1 MTRTWPTATRGTPQ
15 EQLLRS
21 LRARLLGGFVV
32 VATLAVAAFGAVLVT
47 WDTRLASARLDT
59 ELRGAASR
67 AAALVYLDDN
77 GSTNVDGVADDE
89 VAGGEFRI
97 VVSARTL
104 GEILL
109 DTAPSGS
116 DNSPLPTPQIAAAAL
131 ADTSESGTYA
141 VLPTSDGS
149 VRAALMPWFD
159 DAGVGGWVMA
169 VERGPRNHSSVLF
182 WPTVI
187 GGAVLLLLLSLAG
200 WVLTGRM
207 LAPALRSAADRER
220 FLATAAHEL
229 RTPLARLRGAAAAI
243 QRSQRPGSEWARQAS
258 ALVGEV
264 DAASSVVDNLLLAAR
279 IDNARVDLRL
289 EALRLDT
296 LAADLE
302 LRVPELVVDVHGPVT
317 VRGDATLLRH
327 ALSNLVDN
335 AIRHG
340 RAGATGIPVLL
351 RVRAHGEWASA
362 EVIDSGPGFASTEPP
377 QPYLSTGG
385 GAGLG
390 LPLVEWVAR
399 QHGGRV
405 ELTERADEPGAV
417 ARLVLPAIAA

>member
-1 MTRTWPTATRGTPQ
+1 MTRTWRTATRGTPQ

-21 LRARLLGGFVV
+21 LRARLLGSFVV

-77 GSTNVDGVADDE
+77 GATKVDGITDDE
-89 VAGGEFRI
+89 VAGSEFRI
-97 VVSARTL
+97 VVSALAT
-104 GEILL
+104 GETLL
-109 DTAPSGS
+109 DTALPGT
-116 DNSPLPTPQIAAAAL
+116 DSPLPTPQIAAAAV

-141 VLPTSDGS
+141 VLATPGGS

-159 DAGVGGWVMA
+159 DAGVAGWVMA
-169 VERGPRNHSSVLF
+169 VERGPRNHSSVLL

-187 GGAVLLLLLSLAG
+187 GGALLLLLLSLAG

-243 QRSQRPGSEWARQAS
+243 QQNQRPASESARQAS

-279 IDNARVDLRL
+279 IDNARVELRL

-302 LRVPELVVDVHGPVT
+302 LRVPELVVDVDGPVT

-327 ALSNLVDN
+327 ALGNLVDN

-340 RAGATGIPVLL
+340 RASATGSPVLL
-351 RVRAHGEWASA
+351 RVRTRGHWASA

-405 ELTERADEPGAV
+405 ELTERADESGAV
-417 ARLVLPAIAA
+417 ARLVLPAIAP

>member
-1 MTRTWPTATRGTPQ
+1 
-15 EQLLRS
+15 
-21 LRARLLGGFVV
+21 
-32 VATLAVAAFGAVLVT
+32 
-47 WDTRLASARLDT
+47 
-59 ELRGAASR
+59 
-67 AAALVYLDDN
+67 
-77 GSTNVDGVADDE
+77 
-89 VAGGEFRI
+89 
-97 VVSARTL
+97 
-104 GEILL
+104 
-109 DTAPSGS
+109 
-116 DNSPLPTPQIAAAAL
+116 
-131 ADTSESGTYA
+131 
-141 VLPTSDGS
+141 
-149 VRAALMPWFD
+149 MPWFD

-243 QRSQRPGSEWARQAS
+243 QRNQRPGSEWARQAS

-279 IDNARVDLRL
+279 IDNARLDLRL

-302 LRVPELVVDVHGPVT
+302 LRVPELVVDVDGPVT
-317 VRGDATLLRH
+317 VHGDATLLRH